1 MTGYDALKSHPFF
14 NGVNWEGVKNQTE
27 PVLAYDVVYDAQ
39 DPTKVKS
46 FSLVNNH
53 LEIEG
58 STRETQVNHCNHM
71 DVAEGPPDDALVV
84 DLAAT
89 DQTLKSMKAF

>member
-53 LEIEG
+53 LENEG
-58 STRETQVNHCNHM
+58 STRETQINRCNHM
-71 DVAEGPPDDALVV
+71 DLAEGPPEDALVA

-89 DQTLKSMKAF
+89 D